1 MIFSFVVFSLHGGN
15 LVKEIL
21 SDQSTKVDAK
31 DGINLPSLSGGL
43 ESTLSEGKSFP
54 VSGTN
59 VLRVPFGVRQPR
71 KQRPNNPERLATL
84 VLPFQSLGGSPTP
97 PPHAA

>member
-1 MIFSFVVFSLHGGN
+1 M
-15 LVKEIL
+15 VKEIF
-21 SDQSTKVDAK
+21 SDQSTKVDDK
-31 DGINLPSLSGGL
+31 DGINLPSLSGVL
-43 ESTLSEGKSFP
+43 ESTLSKGKSLH
-54 VSGTN
+54 VEGTN

-84 VLPFQSLGGSPTP
+84 VLPFQRLGGSPTP

>member
-1 MIFSFVVFSLHGGN
+1 M
-15 LVKEIL
+15 VKEIF
-21 SDQSTKVDAK
+21 SDQSKKADEK
-31 DGINLPSLSGGL
+31 DGINLPCLSGVL
-43 ESTLSEGKSFP
+43 ESTLSKGKSLH
-54 VSGTN
+54 VEGTN

-84 VLPFQSLGGSPTP
+84 VLPFQRLGGSPTP

>member
-1 MIFSFVVFSLHGGN
+1 M
-15 LVKEIL
+15 VKEIF
-21 SDQSTKVDAK
+21 SDRSTKLEDTE
-31 DGINLPSLSGGL
+31 GISLPSLSGVL
-43 ESTLSEGKSFP
+43 ESALSKGKSFP
-54 VSGTN
+54 VAGTN

>member
-1 MIFSFVVFSLHGGN
+1 MVKQIF
-15 LVKEIL
+15 
-21 SDQSTKVDAK
+21 SDQSTKVDDNDK
-31 DGINLPSLSGGL
+31 EGINLPSLSGMI
-43 ESTLSEGKSFP
+43 ESALSKGKSLP
-54 VSGTN
+54 VAGTN

>member
-1 MIFSFVVFSLHGGN
+1 M
-15 LVKEIL
+15 VKEIF
-21 SDQSTKVDAK
+21 SDQSTKVDDK
-31 DGINLPSLSGGL
+31 EGINLPSLSGFL
-43 ESTLSEGKSFP
+43 ESTLSKGKSLH
-54 VSGTN
+54 VEGTN

-84 VLPFQSLGGSPTP
+84 VLPFQRLGGSPTP

>member
-1 MIFSFVVFSLHGGN
+1 MA
-15 LVKEIL
+15 KEIF
-21 SDQSTKVDAK
+21 SDQSTKVDNK
-31 DGINLPSLSGGL
+31 DGINLPSLEGVL
-43 ESTLSEGKSFP
+43 ESALSNGKSLP
-54 VSGTN
+54 VAGTN

-97 PPHAA
+97 PPHVA

>member
-1 MIFSFVVFSLHGGN
+1 M
-15 LVKEIL
+15 VKEIF
-21 SDQSTKVDAK
+21 SDQSTKVDEK
-31 DGINLPSLSGGL
+31 DGINLPSLSGVL
-43 ESTLSEGKSFP
+43 ESTLSKGKSLH
-54 VSGTN
+54 VDGTN

-71 KQRPNNPERLATL
+71 KQRPNHPERLATL